1 MTVTAALLIILAVA
15 APTMAALEI
24 IMTQRQAVFS
34 GTWTLAN
41 SAANKYSSEY
51 RYIAVS
57 TTGTAYSQWTPNIP
71 VTASDWQVYVW
82 YPTITSQTTSAQ
94 YVVQRA
100 GGTNTVTKN
109 QTTSRG
115 TWVLLG
121 TYTMNAGTD
130 NYVRVTNVGSSG
142 NAAADAV
149 RFYSATSTDT
159 TPPTISAVA
168 STPSMSSA
176 VISWTTD
183 EYSTSQVE
191 YGPTGSYGSQTTLDP
206 ARVTSHFVTVT
217 GLSSSSTYHFR
228 VKSKDAGSNTA
239 TSTDY
244 TLVTTAVTPELR
256 GAWMYTWGDSVLS
269 ASQITS
275 AVDTTYAANYNMV
288 IPEIRKAGDAYYNS
302 NPLPCPACG
311 STHQE
316 PRASN
321 IIDPLPFD
329 PLQDIIDKAHA
340 KDMEVCAWI
349 VTYRIWSTG
358 FGTAPSS
365 HVWAA
370 HQNWAMKTSSGGI
383 AEGSNYNLDPGV
395 PAVQDYICKVV
406 VDFASNYDIDALNFD
421 YVRYPGTTWGYNDI
435 TEQRFYDEYGYN
447 PPTSISDPNWGTWC
461 EYRRQQVTDLV
472 KKCYLEVA
480 WRKPL
485 IKMEADTVG
494 WTQGNPNVDY
504 TQTRQYSEVF
514 QNAKAWMEEGIIDCN
529 RLMNYKR
536 DYDSVQGADFRVW
549 NTWLGT
555 MQATTGRHSVSG
567 PGVYLNYT
575 ADSMIQ
581 LGQARSQG
589 LAGLCTYAY
598 HATNVGGDS
607 NTYFYDTLQGQLF
620 QEKAPI
626 PDMPWKTA
634 PTTGIIFGTV
644 TDASKPNDPIYLN
657 WMYKATVQVTGP
669 VTRSTLTD
677 ATGTYGF
684 LKLPPGTYTI
694 TVSKSGFMTRSYTN
708 QKVNAGDVVR
718 EDFDIGY
725 TTCSSVVGAVNTGY
739 TLFSLPLDPV
749 DPDPTVVLPG
759 IRLDGNL
766 YRWESASQSQFM
778 YDDWAPSVFGNLNTN
793 EGYWLIA
800 TSPYTISYQ
809 AYGGNAAMRDI
820 SLPSAGW
827 AMVGCPFLKTAKWED
842 ILVTN
847 GGTTVSMQTAA
858 KTNNWLNSTGYWYN
872 SSDQSQYDIGLPE
885 DWPNTTEMQTW
896 HGYWVNS
903 YVNDLT
909 LTLRQAKE

>member
-1 MTVTAALLIILAVA
+1 
-15 APTMAALEI
+15 MAALEI

-41 SAANKYSSEY
+41 GAADKYSSEY
-51 RYIAVS
+51 RYTAVAA
-57 TTGTAYSQWTPNIP
+57 GGGKYAQWTPNIP

-82 YPTITSQTTSAQ
+82 YPTISSQTTNAQ
-94 YVVQRA
+94 YVVQRS
-100 GGTNTVTKN
+100 GGSNTVYKN

-121 TYTMNAGTD
+121 TYTMNAGTG

-142 NAAADAV
+142 NVAADAV
-149 RFYSATSTDT
+149 RFYSASSTDT
-159 TPPTISAVA
+159 TAPTISAVT

-176 VISWTTD
+176 VISWTTN

-191 YGPTGSYGSQTTLDP
+191 YGPTVSYGSQTALDP
-206 ARVTSHFVTVT
+206 AMVTSHSVTVT

-239 TSTDY
+239 VSTNY

-256 GAWMYTWGDSVLS
+256 GVWMYTWGDSMLS
-269 ASQITS
+269 ASQITT

-302 NPLPCPACG
+302 NPLHCPACG
-311 STHQE
+311 SYHQE
-316 PRASN
+316 PRAAN
-321 IIDPLPFD
+321 IIDPPPFD
-329 PLQDIIDKAHA
+329 PLQDIINKAHA
-340 KDMEVCAWI
+340 KNMEVCAWI
-349 VTYRIWSTG
+349 VTYRIWSST
-358 FGTAPSS
+358 FGSAPSS
-365 HVWAA
+365 HIWAA
-370 HQNWAMKTSSGGI
+370 HPNWAMKTSGGSI
-383 AEGSNYNLDPGV
+383 ADGSNYNLDPGI

-406 VDFASNYDIDALNFD
+406 IDFTSNYDIDALNYD
-421 YVRYPGTTWGYNDI
+421 YIRYPGTDWGYNEI
-435 TEQRFYDEYGYN
+435 TKQRFYNEYGYW
-447 PPTSISDPNWGTWC
+447 PPTSSGDPNWGNWC
-461 EYRRQQVTDLV
+461 DYRRQQVTDLV

-485 IKMEADTVG
+485 VKMEADTVG
-494 WTQGNPNVDY
+494 WTQGDPNVDF

-536 DYDSVQGADFRVW
+536 DYDSVQGADYRLW

-555 MQATTGRHSVSG
+555 MQATTGRHSVCG

-581 LGQARSQG
+581 LGQARSQN

-607 NTYFYDTLQGQLF
+607 SSYFYNMLQNQLF

-626 PDMPWKTA
+626 PNMPWKTS

-644 TDASKPNDPIYLN
+644 TNASKPNDPIYLN
-657 WMYKATVQVTGP
+657 WVYKATVQVTGP

-677 ATGTYGF
+677 GTGTYGF
-684 LKLPPGTYTI
+684 LNLPPGTYTV
-694 TVSKSGFMTRSYTN
+694 TASKAGLGSRSYTA
-708 QKVNAGDVVR
+708 QIVRAGDVVR
-718 EDFDIGY
+718 EDFDLVY
-725 TTCSSVVGAVNTGY
+725 TTKSSAAGAANTGW
-739 TLFSLPLDPV
+739 TLFSLPLEPVSTDPV
-749 DPDPTVVLPG
+749 VVLSG
-759 IRLDGNL
+759 TRVDGYL
-766 YRWESASQSQFM
+766 YRWDNPSQSQIM
-778 YDDWAPSVFGNLNTN
+778 YDEWNPGLFGGINTS
-793 EGYWLIA
+793 EGYWLRA
-800 TSPYTISYQ
+800 DSPYTFSYQ
-809 AYGGNAAMRDI
+809 ALAGCAAMR
-820 SLPSAGW
+820 SVPLPSAGW
-827 AMVGCPFLKTAKWED
+827 ASVGCPFLKNAKWED

-847 GGTTVSMQTAA
+847 GGTTVDMRTAA
-858 KTNNWLNSTGYWYN
+858 NTNNWLSPFGFWWN
-872 SSDQSQYDIGLPE
+872 SSNQSQYDIGLPE
-885 DWPNTTEMQTW
+885 DWPSTSEMQPW
-896 HGYWVNS
+896 HGYWINT

-909 LTLRQAKE
+909 LTMRQTKE